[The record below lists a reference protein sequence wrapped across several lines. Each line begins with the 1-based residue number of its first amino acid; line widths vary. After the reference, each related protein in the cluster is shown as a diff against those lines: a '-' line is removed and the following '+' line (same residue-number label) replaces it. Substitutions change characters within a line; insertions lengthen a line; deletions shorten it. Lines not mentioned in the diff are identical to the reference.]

1 MYLEDWGPLAW
12 HLFHSITYT
21 YSIKLKKNYIFF
33 FKNLYKLI
41 PCPYCSK
48 DIKNII
54 TDNINDNIFENK
66 NKLIEWFID
75 IHNKVNIKLKKKKL
89 FNKSEVDKLYIK
101 SNHINI
107 NYEKI
112 NKYILFIINVIKH
125 HILQDIFIDLLI
137 VFPYNNDKI
146 SINLINYFKNNLFN
160 NKKKLIEIINNDI
173 NNLNTLK
180 NKKDINIEELKS
192 NNKLILNK
200 ENNILLKNNKN
211 INNNFVLIKENNILL
226 KNKIINIKNKEIKL
240 IIFNRVN
247 YFIYE
252 KIFRN
257 IGNNKGY
264 LRIKYKIFNSKNNYV
279 NIILLDKNRK
289 IINKKYNNKN
299 VDVNIP
305 FNINNSNNLKI
316 IFNSYNN
323 LNTKFSIEKLYI
335 QK

>member
-54 TDNINDNIFENK
+54 NDNINDNIFENK

-89 FNKSEVDKLYIK
+89 FNKNEVDKLYIK

-112 NKYILFIINVIKH
+112 NKYILFIIDVINH
-125 HILQDIFIDLLI
+125 NILQDIFTELLI
-137 VFPYNNDKI
+137 VFPYNNNKI
-146 SINLINYFKNNLFN
+146 SINLINYFKNNFFYD
-160 NKKKLIEIINNDI
+160 KKRLIEIINNDI
-173 NNLNTLK
+173 NKLNKLK
-180 NKKDINIEELKS
+180 NKEDINIKELNLDLS
-192 NNKLILNK
+192 NK
-200 ENNILLKNNKN
+200 
-211 INNNFVLIKENNILL
+211 FVLNKENNILL
-226 KNKIINIKNKEIKL
+226 KNKIINVQKKDIKL

-257 IGNNKGY
+257 IGYQKKGY
-264 LRIKYKIFNSKNNYV
+264 LRIKYRIFNSKNNYV
-279 NIILLDKNRK
+279 NIILLDKNKK
-289 IINKKYNNKN
+289 IINKKYNNKS
-299 VDVNIP
+299 VDDNIP
-305 FNINNSNNLKI
+305 FNINSSNNLKI

-323 LNTKFSIEKLYI
+323 LNANISIEKLYI
-335 QK
+335 QSNILLY

>member
-54 TDNINDNIFENK
+54 NDNINDNIFENK

-112 NKYILFIINVIKH
+112 NKYILFIIDVINH
-125 HILQDIFIDLLI
+125 NILQDIFTELLI
-137 VFPYNNDKI
+137 VFPYNNNKI
-146 SINLINYFKNNLFN
+146 SINLINYFKNNFFYD
-160 NKKKLIEIINNDI
+160 KKRLIEIINNDI
-173 NNLNTLK
+173 NKLNKLK
-180 NKKDINIEELKS
+180 NKEDINIKELNLDLS
-192 NNKLILNK
+192 NK
-200 ENNILLKNNKN
+200 
-211 INNNFVLIKENNILL
+211 FVLNKENNILL
-226 KNKIINIKNKEIKL
+226 KNKIINVKKKDIKL

-257 IGNNKGY
+257 IGNQNKGY
-264 LRIKYKIFNSKNNYV
+264 LRIKYRIFNSKNNYV
-279 NIILLDKNRK
+279 NIILLDKNKK
-289 IINKKYNNKN
+289 IINKKYNNKS
-299 VDVNIP
+299 VDDNIP
-305 FNINNSNNLKI
+305 FNINSSNNLKI

-323 LNTKFSIEKLYI
+323 LNANISIEKLYI
-335 QK
+335 QSNILLY

>member
-54 TDNINDNIFENK
+54 NDNINDNIFENK

-112 NKYILFIINVIKH
+112 NKYILFIIDVINH
-125 HILQDIFIDLLI
+125 NILQDIFTELLI
-137 VFPYNNDKI
+137 VFPYNNNKI
-146 SINLINYFKNNLFN
+146 SINLINYFKNNFFYD
-160 NKKKLIEIINNDI
+160 KKRLIEIINNDI
-173 NNLNTLK
+173 NKLNKLK
-180 NKKDINIEELKS
+180 NKEDINIKELNLDLS
-192 NNKLILNK
+192 NK
-200 ENNILLKNNKN
+200 
-211 INNNFVLIKENNILL
+211 FVLNKENNILL
-226 KNKIINIKNKEIKL
+226 KNKIINVKKKDIKL

-257 IGNNKGY
+257 IGYQKKGY
-264 LRIKYKIFNSKNNYV
+264 LRIKYRIFNSKNNYV
-279 NIILLDKNRK
+279 NIILLDKNKK
-289 IINKKYNNKN
+289 IINKKYNNKS
-299 VDVNIP
+299 VDDNIP
-305 FNINNSNNLKI
+305 FNINSSNNLKI

-323 LNTKFSIEKLYI
+323 LNANISIEKLYI
-335 QK
+335 QSNILLY